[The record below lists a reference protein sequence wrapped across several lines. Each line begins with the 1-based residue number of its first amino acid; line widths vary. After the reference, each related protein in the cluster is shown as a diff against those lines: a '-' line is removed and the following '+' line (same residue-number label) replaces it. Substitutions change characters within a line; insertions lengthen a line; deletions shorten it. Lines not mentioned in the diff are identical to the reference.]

1 MAFVL
6 PQVRTAAVLSTV
18 QAGQGYRA
26 VHRASICFPPELCSV
41 GGDIIV
47 SFGKGH
53 RLLWKA
59 YTQ

>member
-6 PQVRTAAVLSTV
+6 AQVRTADVLTTL

-26 VHRASICFPPELCSV
+26 MHRCSICFPPELSSV

-47 SFGKGH
+47 SFGKGQ

>member
-6 PQVRTAAVLSTV
+6 AQVRTADVLSTL

-26 VHRASICFPPELCSV
+26 MHRCSICFPPELSSV

-47 SFGKGH
+47 SFGKG
-53 RLLWKA
+53 
-59 YTQ
+59 